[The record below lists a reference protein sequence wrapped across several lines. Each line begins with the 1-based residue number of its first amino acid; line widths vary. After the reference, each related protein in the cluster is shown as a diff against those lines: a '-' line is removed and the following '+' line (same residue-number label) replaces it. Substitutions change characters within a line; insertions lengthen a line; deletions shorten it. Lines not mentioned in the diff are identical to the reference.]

1 MTRAS
6 SQRGQAAV
14 SVEFRSGLIAGRDF
28 TRQGSGGCALHG
40 KVAKE
45 EGPEQCSGPRGM
57 GRGEREAR
65 VGEE

>member
-1 MTRAS
+1 M
-6 SQRGQAAV
+6 